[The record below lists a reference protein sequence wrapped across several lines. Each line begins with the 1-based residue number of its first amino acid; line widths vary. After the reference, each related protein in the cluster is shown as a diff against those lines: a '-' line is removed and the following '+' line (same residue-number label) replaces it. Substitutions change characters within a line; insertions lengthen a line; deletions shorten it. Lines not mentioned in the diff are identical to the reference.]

1 MSVFGLDP
9 AIEILLFSIMISIVS
24 ALLNKK
30 LVNQDR
36 MTEIKKKIKDFQTR
50 YNEAK
55 KSGDQNLIKKLEEE
69 QKEVLGLTKEM
80 MSNSFKPLLYTFLPF
95 MILLYF
101 LSSAYGSLGN
111 IMTLPIFNWEL
122 NWLWWYILVSVA
134 TAIVFE
140 LIYKTYKKSKTTQQT
155 IQQQ

>member
-1 MSVFGLDP
+1 MSVLGMDP
-9 AIEILLFSIMISIVS
+9 AFEIFLISIVISIAS

-36 MTEIKKKIKDFQTR
+36 MNEIKKRIKDFQAR

-55 KSGDQNLIKKLEEE
+55 NSGNQALIKKLEEE

-95 MILLYF
+95 MVILFF
-101 LSSAYGSLGN
+101 LSNAYGSAGN
-111 IMTLPIFNWEL
+111 VVTLPVFNWEL
-122 NWLWWYILVSVA
+122 TWLWWYILVSVA

-140 LIYKTYKKSKTTQQT
+140 VAYKAYKKSRNKPQQ
-155 IQQQ
+155 